1 MKPTAPLKGACIGAG
16 YFSQFHLEA
25 WNRIPEVTLTAL
37 CDLDRPRA
45 EAQAQA
51 YGLERCYADYRE
63 MIAAEKPDFIDI
75 LSPPGTHLEIVEFA
89 ARRGVAM
96 ICQKPLAP
104 GLDGCRALV
113 ALTEAHD
120 VPFMVHDN
128 WRWQPWYREIK
139 KIMGKGTIGDVSF
152 AYFQMRMG
160 DGWGPDAYLDRQ
172 PFFRDYERLLIYE
185 TGVHFIDTFRFLF
198 GEIRRVYAQ
207 LYRLNPVIRG
217 EDCGQV
223 FFHFDSGQRAIM
235 DANRYNEDESGVSLY
250 KCHPRTTFGIMRLDG
265 SAGHLIMDSCG
276 DLTVKQLGRASYHHE
291 YYREHRG
298 FAGDSVYHTFRHF
311 VANLIEGK
319 LFETNGREYLKTLEV
334 VEACYRS
341 AASGQPE
348 EIVPA
353 ADSGQR
359 RR

>member
-1 MKPTAPLKGACIGAG
+1 MTRITPLKGVCIGTG
-16 YFSQFHLEA
+16 FFSQFHLEA
-25 WNRIPEVTLTAL
+25 WNRIPEVTITAL

-45 EAQAQA
+45 EAQMSA
-51 YGLERCYADYRE
+51 YGIARCYTDYRT
-63 MIAAEKPDFIDI
+63 MVASEKPDFIDI
-75 LSPPGTHLEIVEFA
+75 LSPPASHLEIVDFA
-89 ARRGVAM
+89 ARQGIAM

-104 GLDGCRALV
+104 TMDDCRKLV
-113 ALTEAHD
+113 ALTEKHGT
-120 VPFMVHDN
+120 PFMVHDN

-139 KIMGKGTIGDVSF
+139 KIMDKGTIGEVSF

-160 DGWGPDAYLDRQ
+160 DGWGEEAYLDRQ

-198 GEIRRVYAQ
+198 GEIQSVYAQ
-207 LYRLNPVIRG
+207 LYRLNPVIKG

-223 FFHFDSGQRAIM
+223 FFHFASGQRAIM

-250 KCHPRTTFGIMRLDG
+250 KCHPRTTFGILRLDG

-276 DLTVKQLGRASYHHE
+276 DLTVKQLGRSSYRHA
-291 YYREHRG
+291 YFREHRG
-298 FAGDSVYHTFRHF
+298 FAGDSVYHTFQHF
-311 VANLIEGK
+311 VARLREGA

-348 EIVPA
+348 SVPA
-353 ADSGQR
+353 R
-359 RR
+359 RSTDP